1 MAALFVIA
9 KKFKQH
15 SYVSTDEKI
24 NKMWSICTKGM
35 LIPHG
40 WTLKTLS
47 ERNQTQKATYYH
59 SIFRISKSVETEN
72 KVEVGSGL

>member
-35 LIPHG
+35 LIHMGEPRKH
-40 WTLKTLS
+40 
-47 ERNQTQKATYYH
+47 
-59 SIFRISKSVETEN
+59 
-72 KVEVGSGL
+72 